1 MPGWKIGFYNGPT
14 GGAYLALKLY
24 EVTGEEKYKQYV
36 IKAADDV
43 LAVAKES
50 PEGIYWSKQNDLC
63 GDAGFVTI
71 LTSTWKLSGTG
82 YDKGCGGTG

>member
-1 MPGWKIGFYNGPT
+1 M
-14 GGAYLALKLY
+14 
-24 EVTGEEKYKQYV
+24 